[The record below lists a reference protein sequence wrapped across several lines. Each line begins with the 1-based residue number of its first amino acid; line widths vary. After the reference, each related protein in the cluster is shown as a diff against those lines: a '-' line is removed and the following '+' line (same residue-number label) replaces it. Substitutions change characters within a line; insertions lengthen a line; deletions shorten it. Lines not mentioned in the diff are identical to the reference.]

1 MSKSW
6 LLIAAAT
13 LALSLA
19 GPAQAGG
26 DAEAGKAKAKS
37 CASCHG
43 PDGKGVKDNPAI
55 AGMEEGAF
63 VAAMAAYKDGSKEH
77 KMMNMLSK
85 KLSDDDVANL
95 AAYYVS
101 LK

>member
-19 GPAQAGG
+19 GPAHAG
-26 DAEAGKAKAKS
+26 DAAAGEAKAKT
-37 CASCHG
+37 CMSCHG
-43 PDGKGVKDNPAI
+43 PDGKGVKDNPSI

-63 VAAMAAYKDGSKEH
+63 VAAMSAYKDGSKEH
-77 KMMNMLSK
+77 KMMNMLAK
-85 KLSDDDVANL
+85 KLSDDDMANL

>member
-13 LALSLA
+13 LTLALA
-19 GPAQAGG
+19 GPALAGG
-26 DAEAGKAKAKS
+26 DIAAGKAKAKS

-55 AGMEEGAF
+55 TGMDEGGF
-63 VAAMAAYKDGSKEH
+63 VAALTAYKNGSKKH
-77 KMMNMLSK
+77 KMMNMLAK
-85 KLSDDDVANL
+85 KMSDDDMANL